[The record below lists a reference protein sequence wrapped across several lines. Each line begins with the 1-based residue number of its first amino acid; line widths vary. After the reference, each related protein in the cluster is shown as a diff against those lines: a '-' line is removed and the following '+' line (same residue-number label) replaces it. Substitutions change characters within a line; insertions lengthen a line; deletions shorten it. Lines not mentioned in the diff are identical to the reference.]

1 MPPACIPA
9 QDLNDS
15 PERNAPLSQRL
26 STLADVAKKKKGAA
40 AKDASR
46 PDNKAPKA
54 ETPPLP
60 LIDDL

>member
-1 MPPACIPA
+1 MPPAWIPH
-9 QDLNDS
+9 QDLNDA
-15 PERNAPLSQRL
+15 PDRNASLSQRL
-26 STLADVAKKKKGAA
+26 STLADVAKKKKAA